1 MGWLRDLSAFIN
13 SFGHG
18 QFLPDGKENPLWC
31 VLSKLGSL
39 FSTLRVGMGVAAS
52 KETPRKV
59 SEKTKT
65 LKAWRHE
72 GLGRSRHFS
81 ERRSVSPFYKFF
93 SVLGQAESLGGGKK

>member
-1 MGWLRDLSAFIN
+1 MGCLRDLSALMN

-18 QFLPDGKENPLWC
+18 QFLPDGKENALWC

-65 LKAWRHE
+65 LKTWHHE

-81 ERRSVSPFYKFF
+81 ERRSVSPFISF
-93 SVLGQAESLGGGKK
+93 SVLGQR